1 MGLAFAGLILFAK
14 TNAERRQFQM
24 LGLFR
29 SIFNDGT
36 TGIRGK
42 VTGIYV
48 FLLAANVIA
57 WVWALVA
64 FHDHPA
70 LLGTAVLAYSFGL
83 RHAVDADHIAAI
95 DNVTR
100 KLMQQNKRPIAVG
113 FFFSIGHSLVLVLGV
128 VVIGLTEATL
138 SSRFTSFNNDAG
150 IVGTLVST
158 VFMLLIALMNLLI
171 TISVYRTFR
180 HVRKGGRYVEEDFD
194 MLINKRGI
202 LARFFRPV
210 FRLVNKSWHMMP
222 LGFLFG
228 LGFDTVT
235 EVTLLAIA
243 ATEAAKGMP
252 LWSIMP
258 FPLLFAAG
266 MSLIDTT
273 DGIMMLGA
281 YGWAFVKPIRKL
293 YYNLTITIVSV
304 LVALVVGGIEGLG
317 LLDSELN
324 LGGWFW
330 DQINMLNN
338 HFGYIGFAIIGI
350 FLVSWLVSTI
360 LYRMKRY
367 DALEVLHED
376 SPADS
381 QP

>member
-1 MGLAFAGLILFAK
+1 
-14 TNAERRQFQM
+14 M
-24 LGLFR
+24 LGLVR

-36 TGIRGK
+36 TDIRGK
-42 VTGIYV
+42 VIGIYV

-57 WVWALVA
+57 WVWAIVA
-64 FHDHPA
+64 FHDRPA

-113 FFFSIGHSLVLVLGV
+113 FFFSIGHSLVLVVGV

-138 SSRFTSFNNDAG
+138 SSRFTNFNNETG

-158 VFMLLIALMNLLI
+158 LFMLLIALMNLLI
-171 TISVYRTFR
+171 AISVYRTFR
-180 HVRKGGRYVEEDFD
+180 HVRNGGRYVDEDFD
-194 MLINKRGI
+194 MLLNKRGI
-202 LARFFRPV
+202 LARLFRPV
-210 FRLVNKSWHMMP
+210 FRLVDKSWHMAP

-235 EVTLLAIA
+235 EMTLLAIA

-252 LWSIMP
+252 LWSIMA

-304 LVALVVGGIEGLG
+304 VVALVVGGIEGLG
-317 LLDSELN
+317 LLQSELN
-324 LGGWFW
+324 FGGWFW
-330 DQINMLNN
+330 AKINLLND

-360 LYRMKRY
+360 LYRVRRY
-367 DALEVLHED
+367 DDFEVLRKDEPVD
-376 SPADS
+376 I

>member
-1 MGLAFAGLILFAK
+1 
-14 TNAERRQFQM
+14 M
-24 LGLFR
+24 LGLLR
-29 SIFNDGT
+29 AIFNDGT
-36 TGIRGK
+36 TDIRGK
-42 VTGIYV
+42 VIGIYV
-48 FLLAANVIA
+48 FLIATNIIA
-57 WVWALVA
+57 WAWALIA
-64 FHDHPA
+64 FHNHPA

-128 VVIGLTEATL
+128 VVIGVTEATL
-138 SSRFTSFNNDAG
+138 SSRFTNFNNTAG
-150 IVGTLVST
+150 IIGTLVST
-158 VFMLLIALMNLLI
+158 TFMLLIALMNLLI
-171 TISVYRTFR
+171 AISVYRTFR
-180 HVRKGGRYVEEDFD
+180 QVRNGGRYVDEDFD
-194 MLINKRGI
+194 MLLNKRGV
-202 LARFFRPV
+202 LARLFRPV
-210 FRLVNKSWHMMP
+210 FRLVNKSWHMTP

-252 LWSIMP
+252 LWSIMA

-304 LVALVVGGIEGLG
+304 IVALVVGGIEGLG
-317 LLDSELN
+317 LLQSELN
-324 LGGWFW
+324 FSGGIW
-330 DQINMLNN
+330 DEIGLLND

-350 FLVSWLVSTI
+350 FLLSWLGSTI
-360 LYRMKRY
+360 LYRVKRY
-367 DALEVLHED
+367 DDVAVLRED
-376 SPADS
+376 VPADL
-381 QP
+381 QA